1 MVTEKNLI
9 AAINVYGKQGLS
21 VITCNKKHSSK
32 QVVPITPTR
41 EKTFLQLLVIAV
53 VSETIEKSKKVKK
66 PVIYF
71 GLHESFLKFF

>member
-21 VITCNKKHSSK
+21 VTTCNKKHSLK
-32 QVVPITPTR
+32 QGVPITHTR

-53 VSETIEKSKKVKK
+53 VSEIE
-66 PVIYF
+66 
-71 GLHESFLKFF
+71 